1 MKDILLN
8 AAYLSN
14 GLDQHPQIDNILDH
28 WDGGHLELTAQ
39 LMRYAAFFT
48 ALELAAA
55 AVTNDYPG
63 VFQYEVVEDFGRW
76 FGDHI
81 LLTPDSNMVP
91 DDGPCLNHLR
101 SVTFDFF
108 DKLNLGEDQRAA
120 LLKAVQDV
128 PANLP
133 EA

>member
-14 GLDQHPQIDNILDH
+14 GLNEHPQIDPILDH

-39 LMRYAAFFT
+39 LMRYAAFIT

-55 AVTNDYPG
+55 AVTGDCPG
-63 VFQYEVVEDFGRW
+63 VFQYEVVEDAGRW

-81 LLTPDSNMVP
+81 LLTPDANMVP

-101 SVTFDFF
+101 EETFNFF
-108 DKLNLGEDQRAA
+108 DKLDLTEETRAA